1 MVMEVIKNSVNRVV
15 WTRNGGG
22 DIISNKE
29 NVDKVK
35 NLLNE
40 TGCGFCLAKFTQVTM
55 HLGTGLVHSCHHPKA
70 HSIPLTELENN
81 PAALFNTSK
90 LKEARK
96 QMLSGEKPS
105 ECDYCWRVED
115 NDGPSDRYFKSL
127 ENWALSEHDTIL
139 KNGHEIDYYPTY
151 LEVDFSNVCNFNC
164 IYCGPEYSS
173 VWVEDLKRN
182 GPVKVLENTKKVQW
196 IQGWQDLDSIAYKNR
211 EHNPYLD
218 AFWKW
223 FPEAYKR
230 LKFYRITG
238 GEPLLSK
245 ETFRSIDWLIQNPN
259 PELDFSINSNM
270 GVPDKLWY
278 SFLDKIKVLA
288 NGNYVKKFT
297 LFTSVDAWGEKAE
310 YLRPGLDFELF
321 KKRYEEVLN
330 IGGVRCVIMCT
341 FNLLSITSIQQLLEW
356 QSELRSKYN
365 IDRELLHLEKQFD
378 VNIGGELSHTERE
391 KMSGNH
397 FSLVG
402 IDIPYLRHP
411 QCLDAQLSDK
421 NLIEQYLLPA
431 INSMA
436 KNSGNTLWGIHQGF
450 EPYEIEKMKRIVFD
464 VMHFN
469 STHDDNNSVV
479 VEGRAKFYDFINEMD
494 KRHKKNFLD
503 VFPEF
508 ISFYEKCK
516 QAKDIILEE
525 EARHLK

>member
-1 MVMEVIKNSVNRVV
+1 MKKLNEVIWV
-15 WTRNGGG
+15 RNNNG

-29 NVDKVK
+29 NLNKVK

-40 TGCGFCLAKFTQVTM
+40 TGCGLCLAKFTQVTM
-55 HLGTGLVHSCHHPKA
+55 HLGTGLVHSCHHPQA
-70 HSIPLTELENN
+70 HVIPLEELENN

-115 NDGPSDRYFKSL
+115 RDGTSDRYFKSL
-127 ENWALSEHDTIL
+127 ESWALSKHDTIL
-139 KNGHEIDYYPTY
+139 EKGHEIDYYPTY

-173 VWVEDLKRN
+173 IWVEDLKRN
-182 GPVKVLENTKKVQW
+182 GPVKLLENTSKVQW
-196 IQGWQDLDSIAYKNR
+196 VQGWQDLDSIAYKNR
-211 EHNPYLD
+211 EHNPYVD

-230 LKFYRITG
+230 LKVYRITG

-245 ETFRSIDWLIQNPN
+245 ETFRSIDWLIENPN
-259 PELDFSINSNM
+259 TELDFSINSNM

-278 SFLDKIKVLA
+278 SFLDKIKILA
-288 NGNYVKKFT
+288 NGNYIKKFT

-341 FNLLSITSIQQLLEW
+341 FNILSITSIQQLLEW
-356 QSELRSKYN
+356 HSDLRSKYN
-365 IDRELLHLEKQFD
+365 LDKELLHLEKQSD
-378 VNIGGELSHTERE
+378 INLGGEISHTERN

-397 FSLVG
+397 FAIVG

-411 QCLDAQLSDK
+411 QCLDAHFADK
-421 NLIEQYLLPA
+421 NLIEQYLAPA
-431 INSMA
+431 INFMA
-436 KNSGNTLWGIHQGF
+436 KNSGSTLWGMHQGF

-464 VMHFN
+464 IIHFN
-469 STHDDNNSVV
+469 SIHDDNNPIV
-479 VEGRAKFYDFINEMD
+479 VEGRAKFYDFVNDMD
-494 KRHKKNFLD
+494 RRHKKNFLD

-508 ISFYEKCK
+508 TSFYEKSK

-525 EARHLK
+525 HRNKQ

>member
-1 MVMEVIKNSVNRVV
+1 MVGVMKKSVNGVV
-15 WTRNGGG
+15 WTRNSSN

-70 HSIPLTELENN
+70 HPIPLTELENN

-139 KNGHEIDYYPTY
+139 EKGHEIDYYPTY

-378 VNIGGELSHTERE
+378 LNIGGELSHVERE

-421 NLIEQYLLPA
+421 NLIEQHLLPA

-436 KNSGNTLWGIHQGF
+436 KNSGNSIWGVHQGF

-469 STHDDNNSVV
+469 STHDENNPVV
-479 VEGRAKFYDFINEMD
+479 IEGRAKFYDFINEMD

-508 ISFYEKCK
+508 TSFYEKCK

>member
-1 MVMEVIKNSVNRVV
+1 MQNSVNGVD
-15 WTRNGGG
+15 WTRNSSGN
-22 DIISNKE
+22 IISNKE

-35 NLLNE
+35 TLLNK

-127 ENWALSEHDTIL
+127 ENWALSEHDTVL

-196 IQGWQDLDSIAYKNR
+196 IQGWQDLDSISYKNR

-245 ETFRSIDWLIQNPN
+245 ETFRSIDWLIENPN

-330 IGGVRCVIMCT
+330 VGGVRCVIMCT
-341 FNLLSITSIQQLLEW
+341 FNLLSVTSIQQLLEW

-365 IDRELLHLEKQFD
+365 IDQELLHLEKQFD
-378 VNIGGELSHTERE
+378 INIGGELSHIERE
-391 KMSGNH
+391 KISGNH

-402 IDIPYLRHP
+402 IDIPYLRQP

-421 NLIEQYLLPA
+421 NLIEQHLLPA

-450 EPYEIEKMKRIVFD
+450 EQYEIEKMKRIVFD

-469 STHDDNNSVV
+469 STHDDNDPVV
-479 VEGRAKFYDFINEMD
+479 VEGRAKFYDFVNEMD

-508 ISFYEKCK
+508 TSFYEKSK
-516 QAKDIILEE
+516 QAKDIIILEE
-525 EARHLK
+525 TRHLK

>member
-1 MVMEVIKNSVNRVV
+1 MQKSVNGVV
-15 WTRNGGG
+15 WTRNSSG

-35 NLLNE
+35 TLLNE

-127 ENWALSEHDTIL
+127 ENWALSEHDTVL
-139 KNGHEIDYYPTY
+139 KNGHEVDYYPTY

-356 QSELRSKYN
+356 QSELRRKYN
-365 IDRELLHLEKQFD
+365 IDREMLQLEKQFD
-378 VNIGGELSHTERE
+378 VNIGGERPHVERE
-391 KMSGNH
+391 KLTGNH

-411 QCLDAQLSDK
+411 QCLDAQLADK

-431 INSMA
+431 MNSMA
-436 KNSGNTLWGIHQGF
+436 KNSGNSVWGVHQGF

-479 VEGRAKFYDFINEMD
+479 VEGRAKFYDFVNEMD
-494 KRHKKNFLD
+494 RRHKKNFLD

-525 EARHLK
+525 ERK

>member
-1 MVMEVIKNSVNRVV
+1 MQKSVNGVV
-15 WTRNGGG
+15 WTRNGSG

-35 NLLNE
+35 TLLNE

-127 ENWALSEHDTIL
+127 ENWALSEHDTVL
-139 KNGHEIDYYPTY
+139 KNGHEVDYYPTY

>member
-1 MVMEVIKNSVNRVV
+1 MKKLNEVIWV
-15 WTRNGGG
+15 RNNDG

-29 NVDKVK
+29 NLNKVK

-40 TGCGFCLAKFTQVTM
+40 TGCGLCLAKFTQVTM
-55 HLGTGLVHSCHHPKA
+55 HLGTGLVHSCHHPQA
-70 HSIPLTELENN
+70 HVIPLEELENN

-115 NDGPSDRYFKSL
+115 RDGTSDRYFKSL
-127 ENWALSEHDTIL
+127 ESWALSKHDTIL
-139 KNGHEIDYYPTY
+139 EKGHEIDYYPTY

-173 VWVEDLKRN
+173 IWVEDLKRN
-182 GPVKVLENTKKVQW
+182 GPVKLLENTSKVQW
-196 IQGWQDLDSIAYKNR
+196 VQGWQDLDSIAYKNR
-211 EHNPYLD
+211 EHNPYVD

-230 LKFYRITG
+230 LKVYRITG

-245 ETFRSIDWLIQNPN
+245 ETFRSIDWLIENPN
-259 PELDFSINSNM
+259 TELDFSINSNM

-278 SFLDKIKVLA
+278 SFLDKIKILA
-288 NGNYVKKFT
+288 NGNYIKKFT

-341 FNLLSITSIQQLLEW
+341 FNILSITSIQQLLEW
-356 QSELRSKYN
+356 HSDLRSKYN
-365 IDRELLHLEKQFD
+365 LDKELLHLEKQSD
-378 VNIGGELSHTERE
+378 INLGGEISHTERN

-397 FSLVG
+397 FAIVG

-411 QCLDAQLSDK
+411 QCLDAHFADK
-421 NLIEQYLLPA
+421 NLIEQYLAPA
-431 INSMA
+431 INFMA
-436 KNSGNTLWGIHQGF
+436 KNSGSTLWGMHQGF

-464 VMHFN
+464 IIHFN
-469 STHDDNNSVV
+469 SIHDDNNPIV
-479 VEGRAKFYDFINEMD
+479 VEGRAKFYDFVNDMD
-494 KRHKKNFLD
+494 RRHKKNFLD

-508 ISFYEKCK
+508 TSFYEKSK

-525 EARHLK
+525 HRNKQ

>member
-1 MVMEVIKNSVNRVV
+1 MKKLNEVIWVKNNDG
-15 WTRNGGG
+15 N
-22 DIISNKE
+22 IISNKE
-29 NVDKVK
+29 NLNKVK

-55 HLGTGLVHSCHHPKA
+55 HLGTGLVHSCHHPQP
-70 HSIPLTELENN
+70 HVIPLKELENN

-115 NDGPSDRYFKSL
+115 RDGTSDRYFKSL
-127 ENWALSEHDTIL
+127 ESWALPKHDTIL
-139 KNGHEIDYYPTY
+139 EKGHEIDYYPTY

-173 VWVEDLKRN
+173 IWVEDLKRN
-182 GPVKVLENTKKVQW
+182 GPVKLLENTSKVQW
-196 IQGWQDLDSIAYKNR
+196 VQGWQDLDSIAYKNR
-211 EHNPYLD
+211 EHNPYVD

-230 LKFYRITG
+230 LKVYRITG

-245 ETFRSIDWLIQNPN
+245 ETFRSIDWLIENPN
-259 PELDFSINSNM
+259 TELDFSINSNM

-278 SFLDKIKVLA
+278 SFLDKIKILA
-288 NGNYVKKFT
+288 NGNYIKKFT

-341 FNLLSITSIQQLLEW
+341 FNILSITSIQQLLEW
-356 QSELRSKYN
+356 HSDLRSKYN
-365 IDRELLHLEKQFD
+365 LDKELLHLEKQFD
-378 VNIGGELSHTERE
+378 INLGGEISHTERN
-391 KMSGNH
+391 KMSGDH
-397 FSLVG
+397 FAIVG

-411 QCLDAQLSDK
+411 QCLDAHFADK
-421 NLIEQYLLPA
+421 NLIEQYLAPA
-431 INSMA
+431 INFMA
-436 KNSGNTLWGIHQGF
+436 KNSGSTLWGMHQGF
-450 EPYEIEKMKRIVFD
+450 EPFEIEKMKRIVVD
-464 VMHFN
+464 IIHFN
-469 STHDDNNSVV
+469 SIHDDNNPVV
-479 VEGRAKFYDFINEMD
+479 VEGRAKFYDFVNDMD
-494 KRHKKNFLD
+494 RRHKKNFLD

-508 ISFYEKCK
+508 RYFYEKCRQNK
-516 QAKDIILEE
+516 NDILKEE
-525 EARHLK
+525 NRL

>member
-1 MVMEVIKNSVNRVV
+1 MKKLNEVIWVKNNDG
-15 WTRNGGG
+15 N
-22 DIISNKE
+22 IISNKE
-29 NVDKVK
+29 NLNKVK

-55 HLGTGLVHSCHHPKA
+55 HLGTGLVHSCHHPQA
-70 HSIPLTELENN
+70 HVIPLEELENN

-115 NDGPSDRYFKSL
+115 RDGTSDRYFKSL
-127 ENWALSEHDTIL
+127 ESWALPKHDTIL
-139 KNGHEIDYYPTY
+139 EKGHEIDYYPTY

-173 VWVEDLKRN
+173 IWVEDLKRN
-182 GPVKVLENTKKVQW
+182 GPVKLLENTSKVQW
-196 IQGWQDLDSIAYKNR
+196 VQGWQDLDSIAYKNR
-211 EHNPYLD
+211 EHNPYVD

-230 LKFYRITG
+230 LKVYRITG

-245 ETFRSIDWLIQNPN
+245 ETFRSIDWLIENPN
-259 PELDFSINSNM
+259 TELDFSINSNM

-278 SFLDKIKVLA
+278 SFLDKIKILA
-288 NGNYVKKFT
+288 NGNYIKKFT

-341 FNLLSITSIQQLLEW
+341 FNILSITSIQQLLEW
-356 QSELRSKYN
+356 HSALRSKYN
-365 IDRELLHLEKQFD
+365 LDKELLHLEKQFD
-378 VNIGGELSHTERE
+378 INLGGEISHTERN
-391 KMSGNH
+391 KMSGDH
-397 FSLVG
+397 FAIVG

-411 QCLDAQLSDK
+411 QCLDAHFADK
-421 NLIEQYLLPA
+421 NLIEQYLAPA
-431 INSMA
+431 INFMA
-436 KNSGNTLWGIHQGF
+436 KNSGSTLWGMHQGF

-464 VMHFN
+464 IIHFN
-469 STHDDNNSVV
+469 SIHDDNNPVV
-479 VEGRAKFYDFINEMD
+479 VEGRAKFYDFVNDMD
-494 KRHKKNFLD
+494 RRHKKNFLD

-508 ISFYEKCK
+508 RYFYEKCRQNK
-516 QAKDIILEE
+516 NDILKEE
-525 EARHLK
+525 NRL

>member
-1 MVMEVIKNSVNRVV
+1 MKKLDDVIWIKNNS
-15 WTRNGGG
+15 G
-22 DIISNKE
+22 DIVSNKE
-29 NVDKVK
+29 NVETVK
-35 NLLNE
+35 NLLND

-70 HSIPLTELENN
+70 HVVPLEELENN

-90 LKEARK
+90 LKKARK
-96 QMLSGEKPS
+96 EMLSGEKPS

-115 NDGPSDRYFKSL
+115 RNSPSDRYFKSL
-127 ENWALSEHDTIL
+127 ENWALSKHDMVL
-139 KNGHEIDYYPTY
+139 ENGHEIDYYPTY
-151 LEVDFSNVCNFNC
+151 LEVDFSNVCNFSC

-173 VWVEDLKRN
+173 IWIEDLKRN
-182 GPVKVLENTKKVQW
+182 GPVKVLDNTSKVQW
-196 IQGWQDLDSIAYKNR
+196 VQGWQDLDSITYKNR
-211 EHNPYLD
+211 EHNPYVE

-223 FPEAYKR
+223 FPDAYKK

-245 ETFRSIDWLIQNPN
+245 ETFRSIDWLIENPN

-321 KKRYEEVLN
+321 KKRYEEVLQ

-341 FNLLSITSIQQLLEW
+341 FNLLSVTSIQKLLEW

-365 IDRELLHLEKQFD
+365 VDRELLHLETQFG
-378 VNIGGELSHTERE
+378 VNLGGEISHTERN
-391 KMSGNH
+391 KLSGEH
-397 FSLVG
+397 FAIVG

-411 QCLDAQLSDK
+411 QCLDAHFSDK
-421 NLIEQYLLPA
+421 NLIEQYLVPA
-431 INSMA
+431 INFMA
-436 KNSGNTLWGIHQGF
+436 KNTGSSHWGLHQG
-450 EPYEIEKMKRIVFD
+450 YESYEVEKMKRIVFD
-464 VMHFN
+464 IIHFN
-469 STHDDNNSVV
+469 SIHDEENPVV
-479 VEGRAKFYDFINEMD
+479 IEGRAKFYDFVNDMD
-494 KRHKKNFLD
+494 RRHGKNFLD

-508 ISFYEKCK
+508 AAFYEKCRQNK
-516 QAKDIILEE
+516 NDILKEE
-525 EARHLK
+525 HKLQ

>member
-1 MVMEVIKNSVNRVV
+1 MKKSVNGVV
-15 WTRNGGG
+15 WTRNSSN

-70 HSIPLTELENN
+70 HPIPLTELENN

-139 KNGHEIDYYPTY
+139 EKGHEIDYYPTY

-378 VNIGGELSHTERE
+378 LNIGGELSHVERE

-421 NLIEQYLLPA
+421 NLIEQHLLPA

-436 KNSGNTLWGIHQGF
+436 KNSGNSIWGVHQGF

-469 STHDDNNSVV
+469 STHDENNPVV
-479 VEGRAKFYDFINEMD
+479 IEGRAKFYDFINEMD

-508 ISFYEKCK
+508 TSFYEKCK

>member
-1 MVMEVIKNSVNRVV
+1 MEVAKRSVNGVV
-15 WTRNGGG
+15 WTRNNSG

-35 NLLNE
+35 TLLNE

-127 ENWALSEHDTIL
+127 ENWALSEHDMVL
-139 KNGHEIDYYPTY
+139 ENGHEIDYYPTY

-288 NGNYVKKFT
+288 NGNHVKKFT

-341 FNLLSITSIQQLLEW
+341 FNLLSVTSIQQLLEW

-378 VNIGGELSHTERE
+378 INIGGELSHVERE

-411 QCLDAQLSDK
+411 QCLDAHLSDK

-436 KNSGNTLWGIHQGF
+436 KNSGNTLWGVHQGF

-479 VEGRAKFYDFINEMD
+479 VEGRAKFYDFVNEMD

-508 ISFYEKCK
+508 TSFYEKCK
-516 QAKDIILEE
+516 QAKDIILKEE
-525 EARHLK
+525 HIRL

>member
-1 MVMEVIKNSVNRVV
+1 MKKLNEVIWV
-15 WTRNGGG
+15 RNNDG

-29 NVDKVK
+29 NLNKVK

-40 TGCGFCLAKFTQVTM
+40 TGCGLCLAKFTQVTM
-55 HLGTGLVHSCHHPKA
+55 HLGTGLVHSCHHPQA
-70 HSIPLTELENN
+70 HVIPLEELENN

-115 NDGPSDRYFKSL
+115 RDGTSDRYFKSL
-127 ENWALSEHDTIL
+127 ESWALSKHDTIL
-139 KNGHEIDYYPTY
+139 EKGHEIDYYPTY

-173 VWVEDLKRN
+173 IWVEDLKRN
-182 GPVKVLENTKKVQW
+182 GPVKLLENTSKVQW
-196 IQGWQDLDSIAYKNR
+196 VQGWQDLDSIAYKNR
-211 EHNPYLD
+211 EHNPYVD

-230 LKFYRITG
+230 LKVYRITG

-245 ETFRSIDWLIQNPN
+245 ETFRSIDWLIENPN
-259 PELDFSINSNM
+259 TELDFSINSNM

-278 SFLDKIKVLA
+278 SFLDKIKILA
-288 NGNYVKKFT
+288 NGNYIKKFT

-330 IGGVRCVIMCT
+330 IGGIRCVIMCT
-341 FNLLSITSIQQLLEW
+341 FNILSITSIQQLLEW
-356 QSELRSKYN
+356 HSDLRSKYN
-365 IDRELLHLEKQFD
+365 LDKELFHLEKQFD
-378 VNIGGELSHTERE
+378 INLGGEISHTERN

-397 FSLVG
+397 FAIVG

-411 QCLDAQLSDK
+411 QCLDAHFADK
-421 NLIEQYLLPA
+421 NLIEQYLAPA
-431 INSMA
+431 INFMA
-436 KNSGNTLWGIHQGF
+436 KNSGSTLWGMHQGF

-464 VMHFN
+464 IIHFN
-469 STHDDNNSVV
+469 SIHDDNNPIV
-479 VEGRAKFYDFINEMD
+479 VEGRAKFYDFVNDMD
-494 KRHKKNFLD
+494 RRHKKNFLD

-508 ISFYEKCK
+508 TSFYEKSK

-525 EARHLK
+525 HRNKQ

>member
-1 MVMEVIKNSVNRVV
+1 MEVVKRSVNGVV

-35 NLLNE
+35 TLLNE

-55 HLGTGLVHSCHHPKA
+55 HLGTGLVHSCHHPKP

-105 ECDYCWRVED
+105 ECDYCWRVEH

-127 ENWALSEHDTIL
+127 ENWALSEHDTVL
-139 KNGHEIDYYPTY
+139 KNGHEVDYYPTY

-310 YLRPGLDFELF
+310 YLRPGLDFDLF

-341 FNLLSITSIQQLLEW
+341 FNLLSVTSIQQLLEW
-356 QSELRSKYN
+356 QSELRSRYN
-365 IDRELLHLEKQFD
+365 IDRELLQLEKQFD
-378 VNIGGELSHTERE
+378 INIGGEMPHTQRE
-391 KMSGNH
+391 KLSGNH

-421 NLIEQYLLPA
+421 NLIEQHLLPA
-431 INSMA
+431 MNSMA
-436 KNSGNTLWGIHQGF
+436 KNSGNTIWGIHQGF

-479 VEGRAKFYDFINEMD
+479 VEGRAKFYDFVNEMD

-503 VFPEF
+503 VFPELT
-508 ISFYEKCK
+508 SFYEKCK

-525 EARHLK
+525 ARYLK